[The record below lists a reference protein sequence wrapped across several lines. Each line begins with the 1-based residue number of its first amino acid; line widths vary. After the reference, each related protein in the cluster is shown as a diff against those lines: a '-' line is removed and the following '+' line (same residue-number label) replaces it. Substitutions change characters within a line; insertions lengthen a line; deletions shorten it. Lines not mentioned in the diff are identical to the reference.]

1 MKNLHS
7 IRYYEKRL
15 ANLERVADS
24 ISYAIDD
31 NSDYIRA
38 TALLP
43 LTVNEGGERGATIPA
58 AFFRHYNAACEAVV
72 MAKNEA
78 CEFLEVE

>member
-15 ANLERVADS
+15 AKLERVADS
-24 ISYAIDD
+24 IHYPIDD

-43 LTVNEGGERGATIPA
+43 MTVNEGGEHGSAIPA
-58 AFFRHYNAACEAVV
+58 AFFRHYSAACETVE
-72 MAKNEA
+72 MARREA
-78 CEFLEVE
+78 AKV

>member
-1 MKNLHS
+1 MKKLHS

-24 ISYAIDD
+24 IGYPIDD
-31 NSDYIRA
+31 NADYIRA

-43 LTVNEGGERGATIPA
+43 LTVNEGGEHGAAIPA
-58 AFFRHYNAACEAVV
+58 AFFKHYGAVCEAVGN
-72 MAKNEA
+72 ARREA
-78 CEFLEVE
+78 I

>member
-15 ANLERVADS
+15 AKLERVADS
-24 ISYAIDD
+24 INYPIDD
-31 NSDYIRA
+31 NADYIRA

-43 LTVNEGGERGATIPA
+43 LTVNEGGERGSTIPA
-58 AFFRHYNAACEAVV
+58 AFFRHYGAACEAVE
-72 MAKNEA
+72 MARRGAAK
-78 CEFLEVE
+78 V

>member
-15 ANLERVADS
+15 AKLERVADS
-24 ISYAIDD
+24 ISYAID
-31 NSDYIRA
+31 NNADYIRA

-43 LTVNEGGERGATIPA
+43 LTISEGGEHGAAIPA
-58 AFFRHYNAACEAVV
+58 AFFQHYSAACEAVE
-72 MAKNEA
+72 MARREA
-78 CEFLEVE
+78 AKV

>member
-15 ANLERVADS
+15 VKLERVADS
-24 ISYAIDD
+24 INYPIDD
-31 NSDYIRA
+31 NTDYIRA

-43 LTVNEGGERGATIPA
+43 LTVNEGGEHGAAIPA
-58 AFFRHYNAACEAVV
+58 AFFRHYSAACETVE
-72 MAKNEA
+72 MARREA
-78 CEFLEVE
+78 AKV

>member
-15 ANLERVADS
+15 AKLERVADS

-31 NSDYIRA
+31 NADYIRA

-43 LTVNEGGERGATIPA
+43 LTVNEGGERGENIPA
-58 AFFRHYNAACEAVV
+58 AFFRHYSAACEAVG
-72 MAKNEA
+72 MARREA
-78 CEFLEVE
+78 AKC

>member
-15 ANLERVADS
+15 LKLERVADS
-24 ISYAIDD
+24 ISYPIDD
-31 NSDYIRA
+31 NADDIRA

-43 LTVNEGGERGATIPA
+43 LTVCEGGERGSAIPA
-58 AFFRHYNAACEAVV
+58 AFFRHYSAACEAVA
-72 MAKNEA
+72 MARREA
-78 CEFLEVE
+78 AKV